1 MGEVEG
7 KDRKEGHIGL
17 EQTGKGKDLE
27 MQEVK
32 WIFK

>member
-7 KDRKEGHIGL
+7 KDRKEGHI